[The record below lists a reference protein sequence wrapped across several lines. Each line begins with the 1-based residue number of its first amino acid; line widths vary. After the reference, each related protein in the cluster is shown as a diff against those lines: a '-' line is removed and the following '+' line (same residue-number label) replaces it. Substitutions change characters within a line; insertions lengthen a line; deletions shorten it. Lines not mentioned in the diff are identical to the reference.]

1 MVVKLIVM
9 ERLFQSIKIN
19 GFKLQLS
26 TIVIKL
32 LSIVVFKANVK
43 QKIDMEIVITTT
55 IRFIKKVTKSNIG
68 ENNLIENNKNNRRN
82 NDK

>member
-1 MVVKLIVM
+1 MLVYAEKYI
-9 ERLFQSIKIN
+9 
-19 GFKLQLS
+19 KLQLS

-32 LSIVVFKANVK
+32 LSIVVFKANIK